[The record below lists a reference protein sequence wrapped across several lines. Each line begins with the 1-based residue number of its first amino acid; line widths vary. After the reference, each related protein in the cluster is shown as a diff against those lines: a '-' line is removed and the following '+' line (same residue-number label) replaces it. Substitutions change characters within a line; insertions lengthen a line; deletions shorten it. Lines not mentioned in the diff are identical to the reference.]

1 MSCITFQKAQHSYG
15 MEKLYT
21 LASMLV
27 LLTDIILQW
36 TESAMGSKHNKKRF
50 LIVNYS
56 LNRKGT
62 YDELVELSKKSLGP
76 GKLVKSGVVLDLV
89 NEEVLKCEVPGQ
101 PNLVDHISFDT
112 LYKHF
117 HKAYGNV
124 LDQFIR

>member
-1 MSCITFQKAQHSYG
+1 
-15 MEKLYT
+15 
-21 LASMLV
+21 
-27 LLTDIILQW
+27 
-36 TESAMGSKHNKKRF
+36 MGSKHNKKRF

-101 PNLVDHISFDT
+101 PNLVDDISFDT